1 MKIALCQMANAG
13 KPAANLEKSIR
24 AIKEA
29 AENGADLILF
39 PEVQLTEF
47 FPQYPGQDMTQY
59 RISLDS
65 EVVTAF
71 CRAAQENGI
80 LVVPNILLY
89 ENGKTYDASLLIQKD
104 GTIAGVQK
112 MVHIAQAEQF
122 YEQDYYT
129 PSDDGFHVFDT
140 EYGKIGI
147 VVCFDRHYPESIRTE
162 SLMGAEL
169 ILIPTVNTKTEPSEM
184 FEWELRVQAF
194 HNSTAVAMCNRVGK
208 EGEMD
213 FSGESIVVDAN
224 GDVIAKADD
233 AEGILYAEADL
244 AKSSEIR
251 SRRTYTGLR
260 RTELYK

>member
-47 FPQYPGQDMTQY
+47 FPQYPGQDVTQY

-89 ENGKTYDASLLIQKD
+89 ENREDIRCQSADSEGRHDCGRAED
-104 GTIAGVQK
+104 GAYCAG
-112 MVHIAQAEQF
+112 
-122 YEQDYYT
+122 
-129 PSDDGFHVFDT
+129 
-140 EYGKIGI
+140 
-147 VVCFDRHYPESIRTE
+147 
-162 SLMGAEL
+162 GAVL
-169 ILIPTVNTKTEPSEM
+169 
-184 FEWELRVQAF
+184 
-194 HNSTAVAMCNRVGK
+194 
-208 EGEMD
+208 
-213 FSGESIVVDAN
+213 
-224 GDVIAKADD
+224 
-233 AEGILYAEADL
+233 
-244 AKSSEIR
+244 
-251 SRRTYTGLR
+251 
-260 RTELYK
+260 

>member
-47 FPQYPGQDMTQY
+47 FPQYPGQDVTQY

-89 ENGKTYDASLLIQKD
+89 ENGRTYDASLLIQKD

-129 PSDDGFHVFDT
+129 PSDDGFHVF
-140 EYGKIGI
+140 EIGRAH
-147 VVCFDRHYPESIRTE
+147 V
-162 SLMGAEL
+162 
-169 ILIPTVNTKTEPSEM
+169 
-184 FEWELRVQAF
+184 
-194 HNSTAVAMCNRVGK
+194 
-208 EGEMD
+208 
-213 FSGESIVVDAN
+213 
-224 GDVIAKADD
+224 
-233 AEGILYAEADL
+233 
-244 AKSSEIR
+244 
-251 SRRTYTGLR
+251 
-260 RTELYK
+260 

>member
-47 FPQYPGQDMTQY
+47 FPQYPGQDVTQY

-112 MVHIAQAEQF
+112 MVHIARRSSF
-122 YEQDYYT
+122 MSRIT
-129 PSDDGFHVFDT
+129 IHPPMTGFM
-140 EYGKIGI
+140 Y
-147 VVCFDRHYPESIRTE
+147 SIRN
-162 SLMGAEL
+162 MGKSGLWFAL
-169 ILIPTVNTKTEPSEM
+169 TDITPK
-184 FEWELRVQAF
+184 AF
-194 HNSTAVAMCNRVGK
+194 ARKV
-208 EGEMD
+208 
-213 FSGESIVVDAN
+213 
-224 GDVIAKADD
+224 
-233 AEGILYAEADL
+233 
-244 AKSSEIR
+244 
-251 SRRTYTGLR
+251 
-260 RTELYK
+260 

>member
-47 FPQYPGQDMTQY
+47 FPQYPGQDVTQY
-59 RISLDS
+59 RIPLDS
-65 EVVTAF
+65 EVVAAF
-71 CRAAQENGI
+71 CRVARENGI

-104 GTIAGVQK
+104 GTIVGVQK

-162 SLMGAEL
+162 SLMGA
-169 ILIPTVNTKTEPSEM
+169 
-184 FEWELRVQAF
+184 
-194 HNSTAVAMCNRVGK
+194 
-208 EGEMD
+208 
-213 FSGESIVVDAN
+213 
-224 GDVIAKADD
+224 
-233 AEGILYAEADL
+233 
-244 AKSSEIR
+244 
-251 SRRTYTGLR
+251 
-260 RTELYK
+260 